1 MRGRSFALAAGAG
14 IAAIGN
20 RALGRAGGALPP
32 ALAGDQDYYRWRGME
47 VAYAALGDPD
57 DPPVVLLHDVGV
69 VGTSREFAGVAEAL
83 AEDHRVYA
91 PDLPGYGRSDRPPL
105 TYSASIYEAFVG
117 DFLAEVPDHD
127 AGRPAVVASGL
138 TASYAALAA
147 PRADVER
154 LVLVTP
160 AADTDG
166 RSVARRALVRSPV
179 LGTAIYNWL
188 TSTAGLRNGA
198 VGDRYYGRPDQ
209 EYVEYC
215 WQSAHQPGAR
225 FAPASYLSGY
235 LDPTM
240 DLETALADVDA
251 DVTLLWG
258 RESTDPSLAEGR
270 ALAEA
275 TDARLVVV
283 DYAKRLPHLEHP
295 TETLA
300 ALELGLVPANA

>member
-1 MRGRSFALAAGAG
+1 MNGRSLAVLAGAG
-14 IAAIGN
+14 LAAIGN

-57 DPPVVLLHDVGV
+57 DPPIVLLHDVGV
-69 VGTSREFAGVAEAL
+69 VGSSREFAGVAEAL

-117 DFLAEVPDHD
+117 DFLAEIPDLE
-127 AGRPAVVASGL
+127 AGKPAVVASGL
-138 TASYAALAA
+138 SGSYAALAA
-147 PRADVER
+147 PQADVEQ
-154 LVLVTP
+154 LILVTP
-160 AADTDG
+160 VADTDG
-166 RSVARRALVRSPV
+166 RSVGRRALLRSPV
-179 LGTAIYNWL
+179 LGTAIYNAR
-188 TSTAGLRNGA
+188 TSTAGLQNGA
-198 VGDRYYGRPDQ
+198 VGDRCYGRPDR
-209 EYVEYC
+209 EFLEYC

-225 FAPASYLSGY
+225 FAPASFLSGH

-258 RESTDPSLAEGR
+258 RESTDPSLGAGR

-275 TDARLVVV
+275 TNARLVVV

-300 ALELGLVPANA
+300 ALELGLVPASA